1 MIGYA
6 PPSKRPWHRALLPL
20 FLLLVVALPFLPS
33 GAEAQDDLSFVARRS
48 VTDGDGALFALE
60 LWASEDLSALPA
72 GTAPHFRFILLDP
85 DNGTRASGAPLSVWT
100 FRCQER
106 SGSCDGKVQ
115 NETLLQTI
123 LLDADDGAED
133 GGYPW
138 SPEKGRLFDEA
149 GLWHISVGLEGTP
162 LEERAVWQVTVE
174 TTPISAPVSFFEDVR
189 ALFGLTFG
197 ALGRVLAFVL
207 WVTAG
212 VLVAIFTK
220 RLLLRTIFSPRR
232 LDLTVVRLVGRI
244 ITLTVLVIAIALGL
258 WNVWDVNFWAGLTT
272 LGLLSVA
279 LGFGMQNTV
288 ANIMGG
294 ISLAL
299 DKPFTIGDRIKVGDS
314 WGDVQE
320 IGLRSTRILTVK
332 REVVIVPNKLLD
344 EQEIWNFTISH
355 PELRLDIDVGVSYT
369 SDRRLAE
376 ALMIEVAQEHPSILS
391 YPKPKVLLQEFADSG
406 IKMQL
411 RCWLEA
417 AKEARIVASDLR
429 KGIKDRFDA
438 RGVEIPFPYRTLV
451 YHKDLPAPKRATQE
465 ELDAIVSVD
474 EEVPRLVYATAGAEP
489 GEKVAEAVAKLA
501 RELDMN
507 LVVAHIL
514 DRWTPT
520 GAQRAERLLDVFRD
534 AGTHEGVAVMT
545 ELREGPVV
553 STLKHVLVTHKAD
566 ILAIGATRHPILPTT
581 RNVADLTKEIRE
593 SINVPVMIIP
603 RNLQIGERTIEHYRK
618 LMETRHRER
627 RRERRKLVTE
637 TDENEEGEEE
647 KEDASV

>member
-1 MIGYA
+1 ML
-6 PPSKRPWHRALLPL
+6 RALVPL
-20 FLLLVVALPFLPS
+20 FLVLVVAFPLLPS
-33 GAEAQDDLSFVARRS
+33 GAEAQEEGFSFVARRS
-48 VTDGDGALFALE
+48 VTDGEGRLFAIE
-60 LWASEDLSALPA
+60 LWADEPLSALPER
-72 GTAPHFRFILLDP
+72 TAPVLRFILLDP
-85 DNGTRASGAPLSVWT
+85 DNGTRAVESPLSVWA

-106 SGSCDGKVQ
+106 SGACEDVVR

-123 LLDADDGAED
+123 LLDADDGVED
-133 GGYPW
+133 GGYAW
-138 SPEKGRLFDEA
+138 SPEAGRIFDRE
-149 GLWHISVGLEGTP
+149 GVWHISAGLEGTP
-162 LEERAVWQVTVE
+162 VPQRAVWQVVVE
-174 TTPISAPVSFFEDVR
+174 TSPTTAPVSFLEDLR
-189 ALFGLTFG
+189 ELFGLTFG
-197 ALGRVLAFVL
+197 ALSRVFAFAL

-212 VLVAIFTK
+212 VLVAMLTK
-220 RLLLRTIFSPRR
+220 RLLLRTIFSPKRI
-232 LDLTVVRLVGRI
+232 DLTVVRLVGRI
-244 ITLTVLVIAIALGL
+244 TTLTVLVIAVALGL

-344 EQEIWNFTISH
+344 EQEIWNYTISH
-355 PELRLDIDVGVSYT
+355 PEMRLDIDVGVSYT

-391 YPKPKVLLQEFADSG
+391 YPKPKVFLQEFAESG
-406 IKMQL
+406 MMLQL

-417 AKEARIVASDLR
+417 AKEARLVASDLR

-451 YHKDLPAPKRATQE
+451 YHKDLPKPKQATQE

-489 GEKVAEAVAKLA
+489 GEKAAEAVAKLA

-514 DRWTPT
+514 DRWTPSA
-520 GAQRAERLLDVFRD
+520 AQRAERLFDVFRD
-534 AGTHEGVAVMT
+534 SGTHESVAVMT

-553 STLKHVLVTHKAD
+553 PTLKHILVEHKAD
-566 ILAIGATRHPILPTT
+566 MLAIGATRYPILPTT

-618 LMETRHRER
+618 LMEARHRDR
-627 RRERRKLVTE
+627 RRERRRLATT
-637 TDENEEGEEE
+637 TDEDEEGDGTM
-647 KEDASV
+647 EDRDA